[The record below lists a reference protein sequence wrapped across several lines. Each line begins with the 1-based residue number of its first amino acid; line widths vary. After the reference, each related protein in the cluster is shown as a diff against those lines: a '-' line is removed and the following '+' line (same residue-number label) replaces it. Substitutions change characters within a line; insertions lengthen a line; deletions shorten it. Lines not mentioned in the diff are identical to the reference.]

1 MYSNIKWE
9 NISDYW
15 QLKLQLLNELEQNV
29 LVVLQLL
36 PEGGVGEDLPLIP
49 ELVHGNLL
57 QGIGVVFA

>member
-29 LVVLQLL
+29 VVVLQLL
-36 PEGGVGEDLPLIP
+36 PEGGVGEDLPLLP
-49 ELVHGNLL
+49 EFVHGNLL
-57 QGIGVVFA
+57 QLIRAVSA

>member
-36 PEGGVGEDLPLIP
+36 PEGGVGEDLPLLP

-57 QGIGVVFA
+57 QLIRAVSA

>member
-57 QGIGVVFA
+57 QLIRAVSA